1 MDNLKKLSKEKE
13 DNTKEILVTTQLTS
27 KKLKKEQIYIFVLL
41 IVSMSI
47 LLIGGINEIRAMV
60 LFSFILTGISFIWFL
75 FNRFKV
81 WYNHG

>member
-1 MDNLKKLSKEKE
+1 MDNLKNLSKE

-41 IVSMSI
+41 IVSIII
-47 LLIGGINEIRAMV
+47 LLIGGIYEIRVIV

-75 FNRFKV
+75 FNRFKA